1 MESRSHKAES
11 EERRAAGSADRE
23 EVPGAEKP
31 AGRDE

>member
-1 MESRSHKAES
+1 ML
-11 EERRAAGSADRE
+11 EEEKKEEAAGFADRE